1 MIEIYLCDGEY
12 KIAKYDS
19 LNWTIRKKSKTG
31 AKEYYNKKSGRKQV
45 KNADGY
51 QQYKNGVY
59 FKNVEE
65 ACAYAL
71 KHIVLE
77 EKDANSL
84 EEIIKAIESAEAEVR
99 KAVKEAME

>member
-19 LNWTIRKKSKTG
+19 LNWTIRKKSKSG
-31 AKEYYNKKSGRKQV
+31 AKERYDKRSGKTYMR
-45 KNADGY
+45 NPDGY
-51 QQYKNGVY
+51 AQYKNGVY

-77 EKDANSL
+77 EKDASTL
-84 EEIIKAIESAEAEVR
+84 EEIIKAIESAEVEVR